1 MILNPPKISGRSEGI
16 DLMRSVCALAVLLFA
31 HLIFWSD
38 LVHQDVPSNLLVV
51 GRALIF
57 IFQKHG
63 ELNPFVLA
71 FIVLS
76 GYCIHRNG
84 LRSRVGIKQFLIRR
98 FFRIVP
104 VFFLAT
110 VLGIYLFGV
119 SLNVDAR
126 LASILTGTSE
136 IKGEC
141 LAAKLLLI
149 PALLPVAHPCD
160 FLGNAPSLTV
170 MVELVL
176 YIFYALIFWRVS
188 RYWLEG
194 ILIISVVAGIVF
206 SANNTKYPI
215 LYNWWQNSS
224 ALAFLPYWW
233 AGAAAIVPSY
243 RKLIKKHSIGIFCTW
258 VILSFFANLADSAVA
273 AELRK
278 FVFAILIAGLVIRLD
293 EASIPV
299 NPLSML
305 GRTGY
310 SLYAIHA
317 PLCVIFLLWGFGWW
331 QTLIVTVVCGI
342 GCYLMFERPFDKFGR
357 KITEQHLV
365 INSKNEA

>member
-16 DLMRSVCALAVLLFA
+16 DLMRGVCALAVLLFA
-31 HLIFWSD
+31 HIIFWSD
-38 LVHQDVPSNLLVV
+38 VVHQDVPPNLLSV

-71 FIVLS
+71 FVVLS

-84 LRSRVGIKQFLIRR
+84 LRSRAGIRQFLIRR

-110 VLGIYLFGV
+110 ILGIYLFGV
-119 SLNVDAR
+119 SINVDAR
-126 LASILTGTSE
+126 LAIILTGTSE

-170 MVELVL
+170 MAELVL
-176 YIFYALIFWRVS
+176 YIFYALLFWKTS
-188 RYWLEG
+188 HYWLQSV
-194 ILIISVVAGIVF
+194 LIISLIVGIIV
-206 SANNTKYPI
+206 SANNIKYPI

-233 AGAAAIVPSY
+233 AGAAAIVPDY
-243 RKLIKKHSIGIFCTW
+243 RKLIKKNSIRIFCAW
-258 VILSFFANLADSAVA
+258 LIFSFIANIADSAIA

-278 FVFAILIAGLVIRLD
+278 IVFAILIAGLIIRL
-293 EASIPV
+293 EETSIPV

-305 GRTGY
+305 GRVGY

-317 PLCVIFLLWGFGWW
+317 PLCVMFLLWGLGWW
-331 QTLIVTVVCGI
+331 QTLFVTVVCGI

-357 KITEQHLV
+357 KITEQHSV
-365 INSKNEA
+365 ISSKNEV

>member
-16 DLMRSVCALAVLLFA
+16 DLMRGVCAVAVLLFA

-38 LVHQDVPSNLLVV
+38 LVHQDVPPSLLVV
-51 GRALIF
+51 GRVLIL

-84 LRSRVGIKQFLIRR
+84 LRPGSGLKKFLIRR
-98 FFRIVP
+98 IFRIVP
-104 VFFLAT
+104 VFLLAT

-119 SLNVDAR
+119 SVNIDAR

-176 YIFYALIFWRVS
+176 YIFYALIFWKTS

-194 ILIISVVAGIVF
+194 LLIISVIVGF
-206 SANNTKYPI
+206 VLSVNNTRYPI

-243 RKLIKKHSIGIFCTW
+243 RKLMKKYLIGIFFIW
-258 VILSFFANLADSAVA
+258 VILSFIANLADSSIA

-278 FVFAILIAGLVIRLD
+278 LVFAILIAGLVIRLD
-293 EASIPV
+293 ESSIPV

-305 GRTGY
+305 GRAGY

-317 PLCVIFLLWGFGWW
+317 PLCVMLLLWGFGWL
-331 QTLIVTVVCGI
+331 QTLIVTIVCGI

-365 INSKNEA
+365 VN